1 VSSQPR
7 RAARDRDGPATR
19 ARVIEAAIDTILEE
33 GFYRAS
39 SNRIADRAGVS
50 WGVIQHHFGTREALM
65 MAAFEAGMRELLTT
79 LEAATIDGHTFEERL
94 DSFVDVIWGFYR
106 QPKFVAYE
114 ELTLNLT
121 HDPNM
126 DADTVAMVT
135 DHNARIGRR
144 LAALANAVL
153 DEEAVEVLPPG
164 ALVVLVRGVAVAL
177 TLTEAVPRRPRSPI
191 SGSDAARRVLVEALT
206 ALVRADR
213 R

>member
-1 VSSQPR
+1 
-7 RAARDRDGPATR
+7 
-19 ARVIEAAIDTILEE
+19 VIEAAIDTILEE

-39 SNRIADRAGVS
+39 SNRIVERAGVS
-50 WGVIQHHFGTREALM
+50 WGVIQHHFGTREALLI
-65 MAAFEAGMRELLTT
+65 AAFEAGMRELLTT
-79 LEAATIDGHTFEERL
+79 LEAATIEGDTFDERL
-94 DSFVDVIWGFYR
+94 ESFVDVIWSFYR

-126 DADTVAMVT
+126 DADTVAMVA
-135 DHNARIGRR
+135 DYNARIGRR

-153 DEEAVEVLPPG
+153 DAGMVDVLPPG

-177 TLTEAVPRRPRSPI
+177 TLTDAVPRRPRSPI
-191 SGSDAARRVLVEALT
+191 AGSGAARRVLVDALA

-213 R
+213 A